1 MLWLKAVGLILVVA
15 FLLGSAG
22 LGTYFLRET
31 RRFLRNAKRVE
42 GEVIDKE
49 TEWQEVASGTEGG
62 PSHERIPVP
71 FIVVGYHNA
80 SRERRVVRCS
90 VSGDGASYRRGDRV
104 SLWYDPVNPD
114 DARLDSFHSLY
125 GPAIA
130 SFAVAGVG
138 SVFLLIFYR
147 VF

>member
-15 FLLGSAG
+15 FVLGSTG
-22 LGTYFLRET
+22 LGTCFPHET
-31 RRFLRNAKRVE
+31 RRFLRNAKRIE
-42 GEVIDKE
+42 GEVIDNE

-62 PSHERIPVP
+62 PSHERIAVA
-71 FIVVGYHNA
+71 FIVVGYQDA

-90 VSGDGASYRRGDRV
+90 VSGDGTTYRLGDRV
-104 SLWYDPVNPD
+104 RLWYDPVNPD

-130 SFAVAGVG
+130 SFIVAGVG
-138 SVFLLIFYR
+138 VVFLLAFHR
-147 VF
+147 LL